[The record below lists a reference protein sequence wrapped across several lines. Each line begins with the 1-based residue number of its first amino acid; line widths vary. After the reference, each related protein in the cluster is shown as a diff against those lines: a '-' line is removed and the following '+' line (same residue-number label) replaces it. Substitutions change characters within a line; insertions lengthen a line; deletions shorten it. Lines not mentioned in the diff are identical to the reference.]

1 MKSTVIAPL
10 FASVLLAL
18 SASPALAQGAAA
30 SKNTCARPEDYPGR
44 LASDTRRKAWQK
56 SMDEY
61 GNCIKKYAADQRAIA
76 DAAVKAGNDAV
87 EEYNAVANRAKEAI
101 EKGKD

>member
-18 SASPALAQGAAA
+18 SASPALAQGA
-30 SKNTCARPEDYPGR
+30 SKNTCAHPEDYPGR

-61 GNCIKKYAADQRAIA
+61 GNCIKKFAADQRAIA

-87 EEYNAVANRAKEAI
+87 EEYNAVANKAKEAI
-101 EKGKD
+101 EKSKD